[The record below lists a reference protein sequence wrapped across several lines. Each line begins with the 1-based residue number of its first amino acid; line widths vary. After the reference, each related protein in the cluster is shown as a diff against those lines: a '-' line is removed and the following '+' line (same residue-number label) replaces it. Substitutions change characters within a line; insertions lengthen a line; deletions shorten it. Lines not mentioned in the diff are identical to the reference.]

1 MAMTELEKLDA
12 GLPYDFMDPEV
23 DGRKLHALS
32 CAQKLN
38 AIPMQNAA
46 EREAAVRELFGSC
59 GKHPTVLPVFNC
71 DNGLNIHVGDEFLAN
86 YNVTILDIAPVTMG
100 NNVMIGPHT
109 LITSV
114 GHPLS
119 PAARRKH
126 MGIAKPV
133 KIGMTSG
140 SAAT

>member
-59 GKHPTVLPVFNC
+59 GKHPTVLRS
-71 DNGLNIHVGDEFLAN
+71 L
-86 YNVTILDIAPVTMG
+86 IATTVSIFMW
-100 NNVMIGPHT
+100 VMSSSRT
-109 LITSV
+109 TTSR
-114 GHPLS
+114 S
-119 PAARRKH
+119 S
-126 MGIAKPV
+126 I
-133 KIGMTSG
+133 
-140 SAAT
+140 

>member
-23 DGRKLHALS
+23 DGRKLHAFS

-59 GKHPTVLPVFNC
+59 GKHPTVLPDSFVRLPNLLPFVNTFFQSFFGFLSK
-71 DNGLNIHVGDEFLAN
+71 NLLHGLSLDSIFHNI
-86 YNVTILDIAPVTMG
+86 PC
-100 NNVMIGPHT
+100 
-109 LITSV
+109 
-114 GHPLS
+114 
-119 PAARRKH
+119 AAR
-126 MGIAKPV
+126 V
-133 KIGMTSG
+133 
-140 SAAT
+140 SAVFS

>member
-46 EREAAVRELFGSC
+46 EREVRNL
-59 GKHPTVLPVFNC
+59 
-71 DNGLNIHVGDEFLAN
+71 
-86 YNVTILDIAPVTMG
+86 
-100 NNVMIGPHT
+100 
-109 LITSV
+109 
-114 GHPLS
+114 
-119 PAARRKH
+119 R
-126 MGIAKPV
+126 
-133 KIGMTSG
+133 
-140 SAAT
+140 